1 MRHGAFS
8 QHFDMFHPQTAFFL
22 TGVLYIAL
30 PLTAWSILRRRHDGR
45 SVALWCLGGGALG
58 LGTSLIG
65 LRDVVPN
72 WMSFVLA
79 NMLIFASYPL
89 RALSLQR
96 ELGAPERLKLA
107 WAAWLIPSGLYLTLL
122 ALTNTDPPR
131 VILSAVENGLGA
143 AVLAWLSWRMFR
155 LKGYRS
161 AAMLSAAYALFA
173 LSMLVRGVAF
183 VNDMQHLSTFSPG
196 WPLTFAFMA
205 AIIAALYGNL
215 GYIGIALES
224 AREVELARAVELSR
238 EQEKRR
244 QVELHSTKLS
254 ELLEERTQLLA
265 HREEMLGVLAHEV
278 RQPLNNAS
286 AALQSA
292 AAVLGRVPDE
302 QGALV
307 RLHRANAVLMQV
319 SASLDNALA
328 DAVLLDSPEPMDR
341 QEVDIDT
348 LIELVLVDI
357 SPGDRGRV
365 RVAPSAAARTADM
378 NLSLMR
384 LALRN
389 LIVNALTYS
398 PSDSIVTV
406 QVHDMDKP
414 LGVSIDVCDKGPGFQ
429 PELVGKLFSRG
440 QRGTRSTQPG
450 GHGLGLH
457 IVKRVMQMHGGTAS
471 LAHNE
476 PGQAVIMRLTL
487 PQVET

>member
-1 MRHGAFS
+1 
-8 QHFDMFHPQTAFFL
+8 MFHPQTAFFL
-22 TGVLYIAL
+22 TGALYIAL

-65 LRDVVPN
+65 LRDAVPN
-72 WMSFVLA
+72 WMSFLLA
-79 NMLIFASYPL
+79 NLLIFASYPL

-96 ELGAPERLKLA
+96 ELGAPERLPLA
-107 WAAWLIPSGLYLTLL
+107 WAAWLVPSGLYLALL
-122 ALTNTDPPR
+122 ALTNTDAPR

-143 AVLAWLSWRMFR
+143 AVLAWLSWRMFK

-173 LSMLVRGVAF
+173 SSMLVRGIAF
-183 VNDMQHLSTFSPG
+183 VNDMQHLTTFSPG
-196 WPLTFAFMA
+196 WPLTFAFVS

-224 AREVELARAVELSR
+224 SREVELARAMELSR

-244 QVELHSTKLS
+244 QVELHSSKLS

-292 AAVLGRVPDE
+292 AAVLGRMQDEKDE

-307 RLHRANAVLMQV
+307 RLYRANAVLMQV

-328 DAVLLDSPEPMDR
+328 DAVLLDNPEPMDR
-341 QEVDIDT
+341 QELDIDT
-348 LIELVLVDI
+348 LIELVLADI
-357 SPGDRGRV
+357 SPCQRGRV
-365 RVAPSAAARTADM
+365 QVVPSAAARTADM

-398 PSDSIVTV
+398 PSDSPVAV
-406 QVHDMDKP
+406 QVRDMDTP
-414 LGVSIDVCDKGPGFQ
+414 LGVSIDVCDKGPGFE
-429 PELVGKLFSRG
+429 PGLVAKLFSRG
-440 QRGTRSTQPG
+440 QRGTRASQPG

-457 IVKRVMQMHGGTAS
+457 IVKRVMQMHGGGAE
-471 LAHNE
+471 LAHNA
-476 PGQAVIMRLTL
+476 PGEAVTMRLTL
-487 PQVET
+487 PHQLEA